1 MIKILLLLFL
11 LLIALYVWLQRA
23 TSMIVRVVIGAIL
36 VLGGYFVIAPQQATE
51 IAKVLGVGRGADLVM
66 YLWIVVT
73 FSVILVLYL
82 KLVVMSRTITQLARS
97 LALSQARYPDDD
109 AGLPP
114 PASPRPERVTVRRR

>member
-36 VLGGYFVIAPQQATE
+36 MLGGYFVIAPQQATE

-114 PASPRPERVTVRRR
+114 PASPRP